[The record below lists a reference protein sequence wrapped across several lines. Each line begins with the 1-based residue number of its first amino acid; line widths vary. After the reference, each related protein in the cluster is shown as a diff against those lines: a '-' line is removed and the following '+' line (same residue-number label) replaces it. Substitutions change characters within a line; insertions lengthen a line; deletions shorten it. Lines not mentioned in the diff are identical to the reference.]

1 MSVLR
6 SQLDTSSELYRA
18 NRAAMEARLAALE
31 ALADAARGGGG
42 ERYVARHHARGKL
55 LARERI
61 ELLLDPDAP
70 FLELSA
76 IAGAETE
83 YLVGA
88 SLVTGVGVVEGT
100 ECMILANDPTEPR
113 LPEPKHNTSAH
124 TCPACGHQWVDET

>member
-6 SQLDTSSELYRA
+6 SQLDTSSDTYRA

-31 ALADAARGGGG
+31 ALLDAARAGGG
-42 ERYVARHHARGKL
+42 ERYVKRHHARGKL
-55 LARERI
+55 LARERV

-70 FLELSA
+70 FLELSP

-100 ECMILANDPTEPR
+100 ECVILANDPTALGGSINPYTLAKMLR
-113 LPEPKHNTSAH
+113 
-124 TCPACGHQWVDET
+124 